1 MPTIAIA
8 SSKGGSG
15 KSTTAALLA
24 MTLAEHGATVTVI
37 DADPNRPI
45 AKWAQHAGKP
55 DSLTVLS
62 EVTESTII
70 DTIEESGR
78 RAQFVIIDLEGSAS
92 LMVCL
97 AISRADLVIIP
108 TQGSPLGATETAR
121 TVRLVKIQE
130 KSLRFKIP
138 AAILFTRTSAA
149 MRPRTLKAM
158 EDEIRK
164 VGLRILDTQIQ
175 ELDAYKAIFSYG
187 QTLSSLDPD
196 QVSRLGTAAAN
207 AKAFMIEIVKVF
219 KDETAPVERASNVA

>member
-70 DTIEESGR
+70 DTSGR

-108 TQGSPLGATETAR
+108 TQGSPLGATETAG

-130 KSLRFKIP
+130 I
-138 AAILFTRTSAA
+138 A
-149 MRPRTLKAM
+149 
-158 EDEIRK
+158 
-164 VGLRILDTQIQ
+164 
-175 ELDAYKAIFSYG
+175 
-187 QTLSSLDPD
+187 
-196 QVSRLGTAAAN
+196 
-207 AKAFMIEIVKVF
+207 
-219 KDETAPVERASNVA
+219 

>member
-1 MPTIAIA
+1 MAEMLGFCPVI
-8 SSKGGSG
+8 SRSG
-15 KSTTAALLA
+15 P
-24 MTLAEHGATVTVI
+24 EH
-37 DADPNRPI
+37 RPI

-130 KSLRFKIP
+130 I
-138 AAILFTRTSAA
+138 AALQNPGSDSVYPHQR
-149 MRPRTLKAM
+149 R
-158 EDEIRK
+158 D
-164 VGLRILDTQIQ
+164 
-175 ELDAYKAIFSYG
+175 
-187 QTLSSLDPD
+187 
-196 QVSRLGTAAAN
+196 AAAQ
-207 AKAFMIEIVKVF
+207 
-219 KDETAPVERASNVA
+219 DGSAS

>member
-149 MRPRTLKAM
+149 MRPRKMGPRRRLVDVRRLNDFGQHCACGTLG
-158 EDEIRK
+158 R
-164 VGLRILDTQIQ
+164 Q
-175 ELDAYKAIFSYG
+175 
-187 QTLSSLDPD
+187 
-196 QVSRLGTAAAN
+196 
-207 AKAFMIEIVKVF
+207 AKARQAPRGSALTDHVKPC
-219 KDETAPVERASNVA
+219 AP